1 MAKKGL
7 GKGLEAL
14 IDLENVQEIENET
27 TNEIDIN
34 LIDINKNQPR
44 KNFDKDKLEELARS
58 IGEVGIIQPLV
69 VIKKKNRYEIVA
81 GERRYRAAR
90 LAGLKKVPVIVR
102 ELSKQEH
109 LELSIIENIQRE
121 DLNPI
126 EEAKAY
132 DALMKNHSLKQEEI
146 AQILGKSRSAV
157 TNALRLLNLP
167 DFIQVSIAEGSITA
181 GHARA
186 LLSVEDPEI
195 QKSIH
200 EKIIKEELSVRE
212 AERICNNL
220 KKKEDKVPKTKDEE
234 ITFAEQKFSD
244 KINSKVSI
252 KGNLDKGK
260 LVIEYYSK
268 EQLMEIF
275 DMLK

>member
-132 DALMKNHSLKQEEI
+132 DALMNNHSLKQEEI

-157 TNALRLLNLP
+157 ANALRLLNLP
-167 DFIQVSIAEGSITA
+167 DFLQVSIAEGSITA

-220 KKKEDKVPKTKDEE
+220 KKKEDKVPKTKEEE
-234 ITFAEQKFSD
+234 ITFAEQKVSD

-268 EQLMEIF
+268 DQLMEIF